1 MELQAKIEQGLDIPI
16 ENIFFQEPMKK
27 HTTFKIGGPAECF
40 IKIEA
45 IEQLKKTL
53 NFAREN
59 DIPITVL
66 GNGSNVLVLDK
77 GIQGLV
83 LKIDIKGI
91 SVKKLESVKNQDVEI
106 AREKEQE
113 YLVTVSSGEKMA
125 VIAHFLLQHEISGF
139 ENFSRNS
146 RECWGSN

>member
-1 MELQAKIEQGLDIPI
+1 MDLQAKIEQGLDIPI

-40 IKIEA
+40 IKIETK
-45 IEQLKKTL
+45 EQLKKTL
-53 NFAREN
+53 DFAREN
-59 DIPITVL
+59 KIPITVL

-91 SVKKLESVKNQDVEI
+91 DIENPEIESVKTQNSEI
-106 AREKEQE
+106 ERQEKQE
-113 YLVTVSSGEKMA
+113 YLLTVCAGEKMA
-125 VIAHFLLQHEISGF
+125 TLAYFLLKHEISGF
-139 ENFSRNS
+139 ENLSRNS
-146 RECWGSN
+146 R